1 MSKTQ
6 ETRHTPGP
14 WRVSFTPLAPQR
26 FQIRAGEFINRRICV
41 MDDQPDDGDE
51 ANALLIAAAPELLE
65 ALKNL
70 VHMVDNCDTIEPD
83 DYQLHKASALIAKAE
98 QVKP

>member
-65 ALKNL
+65 AAKNL
-70 VHMVDNCDTIEPD
+70 IRVSSEDKPEEWAEATMKLI
-83 DYQLHKASALIAKAE
+83 SAVAKAE
-98 QVKP
+98 DK